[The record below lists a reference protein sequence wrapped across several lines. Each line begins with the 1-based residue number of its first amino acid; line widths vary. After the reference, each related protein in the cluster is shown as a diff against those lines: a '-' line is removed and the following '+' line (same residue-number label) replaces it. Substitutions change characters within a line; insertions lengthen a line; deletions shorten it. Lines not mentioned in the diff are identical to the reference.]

1 VSRRILHPEGWSKPS
16 GYSHGIVARGTHIF
30 IGGQIGWNAQQQF
43 ESDDLVAQIQQAL
56 QNCLTLVQAG
66 GGQAQHIVRMTWYL
80 KDKRA
85 YLNRLKEI
93 GVVYR
98 QVLGPHYPAMSAV
111 QVSDLMEDRAQV
123 EIEVTAVV

>member
-1 VSRRILHPEGWSKPS
+1 MSRRILHPEGWSKPS